1 MYSPL
6 LVKQL
11 SGHYLIVILYINFCN
26 IALMVNYLLGD
37 TFTDSVDQLN
47 LLKQGYS
54 PYCFLT
60 YYILSVCPN
69 TDIISFL
76 KVA

>member
-1 MYSPL
+1 
-6 LVKQL
+6 
-11 SGHYLIVILYINFCN
+11 
-26 IALMVNYLLGD
+26 MVNYLLGD